1 MRYVHTMHLLHDYA
15 KFVSSIFISFA
26 TGTTDMYLSFLCFPM
41 DFDYQAPVKDY
52 KGQDEG
58 IIDLYVTPCTANGKD
73 IQDLDMIASSQA
85 DEAAEELRGKP
96 FNFKVRNVLVLIVC
110 CTYDNKVM

>member
-1 MRYVHTMHLLHDYA
+1 MHLLHN
-15 KFVSSIFISFA
+15 FVEFMQSLFISL
-26 TGTTDMYLSFLCFPM
+26 TSGTTDMYLSFLCFPM

-110 CTYDNKVM
+110 CTYDNNVM

>member
-1 MRYVHTMHLLHDYA
+1 
-15 KFVSSIFISFA
+15 
-26 TGTTDMYLSFLCFPM
+26 M

-96 FNFKVRNVLVLIVC
+96 FNFKVSFAEKCVGVIVC
-110 CTYDNKVM
+110 CCI